1 MKEKTIALLGQPNA
15 GKSTLFNGLTGSKQ
29 HVGNWPGKTVERKE
43 GYFTHNGTSYRIVDL
58 PGTYSLS
65 ANSEEEIVTRNYIAS
80 GEADLVCILAD
91 SSQLERSLFM
101 LVDYAGIRVPVV
113 LLLNMMDVAASQG
126 KTIDAAGIGKTLG
139 IPVIPMVAA
148 DKKKYGE
155 FYKVLES
162 ADMGEAILQ
171 EKALHSLYREKINV
185 PYTTVLNLLPKDG
198 IEIYSA
204 GWLAAKLLE
213 SDPLALSVVQ
223 KNLSQSD
230 FQQLKAYLGSVKDG
244 NLLTGDCKF
253 QWIDRI
259 LKGNV
264 TSKKTGR
271 TRSRFDQAATSKKWG
286 KPIAVVA
293 IFVGLILSL
302 LIGAPLMT
310 LFDVVIKGI
319 SAPLSSW
326 LLEIGTAPFLVS
338 LLCGA
343 ILNGVTVAL
352 QMASYVFGI
361 SLVFGLMED
370 VGYMARISYVFDNTM
385 SKLGLQGKAIMPF
398 IVSFG
403 CNIGGM
409 TGTRVIDSWGQRV
422 MTMAL
427 AWVVPCA
434 STWGVIGLVSGTFFG
449 NGAIFVIIALFAA
462 VFLHIFITYKVFGR
476 SLNNES
482 GRTGLIMELPPYHKP
497 HWKNLFAT
505 VFGKMGSVL
514 KRALTIIIAISIVF
528 WALSYTPDGNVENSI
543 IFRIGTFIEPVT
555 MWFGLRWQ
563 MFMAFVASAMGKES
577 SLGVMAALF
586 NTAGIWGAID
596 GSSAVNTATLGS
608 SMIATISKPEA
619 LAFLFAFFFNM
630 PCLSTLAATAQE
642 SHSMKWTL
650 KIAAYYI
657 VMALLMS
664 TIVYHIGL
672 LIF

>member
-43 GYFTHNGTSYRIVDL
+43 GFFTHNDVSYRIVDL

-65 ANSEEEIVTRNYIAS
+65 ANSEEEIVTRDYIAS
-80 GEADLVCILAD
+80 GEANLVCILAD

-101 LVDYAGIRVPVV
+101 LADYVGIKVPVI

-126 KTIDAAGIGKTLG
+126 KKIDAAGIGKALG

-148 DKKKYGE
+148 DKKQYDS
-155 FYKVLES
+155 FFNVLES
-162 ADMGEAILQ
+162 ADKTKKVLQ
-171 EKALHSLYREKINV
+171 EKTLHSLYEEKIYM
-185 PYTTVLNLLPKDG
+185 PYITVMNLLPKDG

-204 GWLAAKLLE
+204 GWLAAKLME
-213 SDPLALSVVQ
+213 KDPMVLSIIQ
-223 KNLSQSD
+223 GKIPQSD
-230 FQQLKAYLGSVKDG
+230 FQELKEFLSNVKDG

-253 QWIDRI
+253 QWIDQI

-264 TSKKTGR
+264 TAKKNIR

-286 KPIAVVA
+286 KPIA
-293 IFVGLILSL
+293 IGMIMTGLILSL
-302 LIGAPLMT
+302 VIGSPLMT
-310 LFDVVIKGI
+310 LFDYVIKGI
-319 SAPLSSW
+319 SVPLSGW
-326 LLEIGTAPFLVS
+326 LLGLGVSPFLVS

-343 ILNGVTVAL
+343 VLNGVTVAL
-352 QMASYVFGI
+352 QMASFVFGI
-361 SLVFGLMED
+361 SLVFGFMEE

-385 SKLGLQGKAIMPF
+385 SKIGLQGKAIMPF

-422 MTMAL
+422 MTMTL
-427 AWVVPCA
+427 AWAVPCA
-434 STWGVIGLVSGTFFG
+434 STWGVVGLVSGTFFG
-449 NGAIFVIIALFAA
+449 SGSIIVILALFAA

-476 SLNNES
+476 SLNKES
-482 GRTGLIMELPPYHKP
+482 ERTGLIMELPPYHKP

-505 VFGKMGSVL
+505 VFSKMGNVL
-514 KRALTIIIAISIVF
+514 KRALVIIIGISIVF
-528 WALSYTPDGNVENSI
+528 WLLSYTPDGNVENSI

-563 MFMAFVASAMGKES
+563 MFMAFIASAMGKES

-586 NTAGIWGAID
+586 NTSGIWGAID
-596 GSSAVNTATLGS
+596 GTSAVNTASLGS
-608 SMIATISKPEA
+608 SLIASISKPEA
-619 LAFLFAFFFNM
+619 LAFLFAYFFNM

-657 VMALLMS
+657 VVALIMS
-664 TIVYHIGL
+664 MLAYHIGL

>member
-43 GYFTHNGTSYRIVDL
+43 GFFTHNGISYRIVDL

-65 ANSEEEIVTRNYIAS
+65 ANSEEEIVTRDYIAS

-101 LVDYAGIRVPVV
+101 LADYVGIKVPVI

-126 KTIDAAGIGKTLG
+126 KTIDAAGIGKSLG

-148 DKKKYGE
+148 DKKQYDS
-155 FYKVLES
+155 FFDILES
-162 ADMGEAILQ
+162 ADKTKKVLHE
-171 EKALHSLYREKINV
+171 ETLHSLYEEKINM
-185 PYTTVLNLLPKDG
+185 PYITVLNLLPKDG
-198 IEIYSA
+198 IEIYSS

-213 SDPLALSVVQ
+213 KDPMVESIIQGKIPQA
-223 KNLSQSD
+223 D
-230 FQQLKAYLGSVKDG
+230 FQELKTFLSNVKDG

-253 QWIDRI
+253 QWIDQI

-264 TSKKTGR
+264 TARKNTR

-286 KPIAVVA
+286 KPIAIGMIMA
-293 IFVGLILSL
+293 GLILSL
-302 LIGAPLMT
+302 VIGSPLMT
-310 LFDVVIKGI
+310 LFDYVIKGI
-319 SAPLSSW
+319 SVPLSDW
-326 LLEIGTAPFLVS
+326 LLGLGASPFLVS

-343 ILNGVTVAL
+343 VLNGVTVAL
-352 QMASYVFGI
+352 QMASFVFGI
-361 SLVFGLMED
+361 SLVFGFMEE

-385 SKLGLQGKAIMPF
+385 SKIGLQGKAIMPF

-427 AWVVPCA
+427 AWAVPCA
-434 STWGVIGLVSGTFFG
+434 STWGVVGLVSGTFFG
-449 NGAIFVIIALFAA
+449 SGSIVVILALFAA

-476 SLNNES
+476 SLNKES
-482 GRTGLIMELPPYHKP
+482 ERTGLIMELPPYHKP

-505 VFGKMGSVL
+505 VFGKMGNVL
-514 KRALTIIIAISIVF
+514 KRALVIIIGISIVF
-528 WALSYTPDGNVENSI
+528 WLLSYTPDGNVENSI

-563 MFMAFVASAMGKES
+563 MFMAFIASAMGKES

-586 NTAGIWGAID
+586 NTSGIWGAID
-596 GSSAVNTATLGS
+596 GTSAVNTATLGS
-608 SMIATISKPEA
+608 SLIASISKPEA
-619 LAFLFAFFFNM
+619 LAFLFAYFFNM

-657 VMALLMS
+657 VVALIMS
-664 TIVYHIGL
+664 MIAYHIGR

>member
-15 GKSTLFNGLTGSKQ
+15 GKSTLFNALTGSKQ

-43 GYFTHNGTSYRIVDL
+43 GFFSHKGTSYCIVDL

-80 GEADLVCILAD
+80 GEADLICILAD

-101 LVDYAGIRVPVV
+101 LADYVGIRVPVI

-126 KTIDAAGIGKTLG
+126 KSIDAAGIGKALG
-139 IPVIPMVAA
+139 IPVVPMVAA
-148 DKKKYGE
+148 DKKQYDT
-155 FYKVLES
+155 FFKVLENVDRS
-162 ADMGEAILQ
+162 NAILQ
-171 EKALHSLYREKINV
+171 ESGLHSLYGEKINMS
-185 PYTTVLNLLPKDG
+185 YNTVLNLLPDNG
-198 IEIYSA
+198 IGIYSS

-213 SDPLALSVVQ
+213 SDPMVLSIIQ
-223 KNLSQSD
+223 GKIPQSD
-230 FQQLKAYLGSVKDG
+230 FKELEMYLENVKDG

-253 QWIDRI
+253 QWIDNI

-264 TSKKTGR
+264 TSKKGIR
-271 TRSRFDQAATSKKWG
+271 TRSRFDKAATSKRWG
-286 KPIAVVA
+286 KPIAVGL
-293 IFVGLILSL
+293 IMVGLILSL
-302 LIGAPLMT
+302 VIGSPLMT
-310 LFDVVIKGI
+310 LFDYVIKGI
-319 SAPLSSW
+319 SVPLSSW
-326 LLEIGTAPFLVS
+326 LIGLGVSPFLVS

-352 QMASYVFGI
+352 QMASFVFGI
-361 SLVFGLMED
+361 SLVFGFMEEI
-370 VGYMARISYVFDNTM
+370 GYMARISYVFDNTM
-385 SKLGLQGKAIMPF
+385 SKIGLQGKAIMPF

-427 AWVVPCA
+427 AWAIPCA

-449 NGAIFVIIALFAA
+449 SGSIIVILALFAV
-462 VFLHIFITYKVFGR
+462 VFLHIFITYKIFGR
-476 SLNNES
+476 SLNKES
-482 GRTGLIMELPPYHKP
+482 ERTGLIMELPPYHKP
-497 HWKNLFAT
+497 HWKNLFST
-505 VFGKMGSVL
+505 VFSKMGNVL
-514 KRALTIIIAISIVF
+514 KRALVIIIGISIVF
-528 WALSYTPDGNVENSI
+528 WLLSYTPDGNVENSI

-563 MFMAFVASAMGKES
+563 MFMAFIASAMGKES

-586 NTAGIWGAID
+586 NTSGIWGAID
-596 GSSAVNTATLGS
+596 GTSAVNTATLGS
-608 SMIATISKPEA
+608 SLIASISKPEA
-619 LAFLFAFFFNM
+619 LAFLFAYFFNM

-657 VMALLMS
+657 VMALIMS
-664 TIVYHIGL
+664 TIAYHVGL

>member
-43 GYFTHNGTSYRIVDL
+43 GFFTHNNISYRIVDL

-65 ANSEEEIVTRNYIAS
+65 ANSEEEIVTRDYIAS

-101 LVDYAGIRVPVV
+101 LADYVGIKVPVI

-126 KTIDAAGIGKTLG
+126 KTIDADGIGKSLG

-148 DKKKYGE
+148 DKKQYDS
-155 FYKVLES
+155 FFDVLES
-162 ADMGEAILQ
+162 ADKTKKVLHE
-171 EKALHSLYREKINV
+171 ETLHSLYDEKINM
-185 PYTTVLNLLPKDG
+185 PYITVLNLLPKDG
-198 IEIYSA
+198 IGIYSS

-213 SDPLALSVVQ
+213 KDPMVESIIQGKIPQA
-223 KNLSQSD
+223 D
-230 FQQLKAYLGSVKDG
+230 FQELKTFLSNVKDG

-253 QWIDRI
+253 QWIDQV

-264 TSKKTGR
+264 TARKNTR

-286 KPIAVVA
+286 KPIAIGMIMA
-293 IFVGLILSL
+293 GLILSL
-302 LIGAPLMT
+302 VIGSPLMT
-310 LFDVVIKGI
+310 LFDYVIKGI
-319 SAPLSSW
+319 SVPLSNW
-326 LLEIGTAPFLVS
+326 LLGLGVSPFLVS

-343 ILNGVTVAL
+343 VLNGVTVAL
-352 QMASYVFGI
+352 QMASFVFGI
-361 SLVFGLMED
+361 SLVFGFMEE

-385 SKLGLQGKAIMPF
+385 SKIGLQGKAIMPF

-427 AWVVPCA
+427 AWAFPCA
-434 STWGVIGLVSGTFFG
+434 STWGVVGLVSGTFFG
-449 NGAIFVIIALFAA
+449 SGSIIVILALFAA

-476 SLNNES
+476 SLNKES
-482 GRTGLIMELPPYHKP
+482 ERTGLIMELPPYHKP
-497 HWKNLFAT
+497 HWKNLFST
-505 VFGKMGSVL
+505 VFSKMGNVL
-514 KRALTIIIAISIVF
+514 KRALVIIIGISIVF
-528 WALSYTPDGNVENSI
+528 WLLSYTPDGNVENSI

-563 MFMAFVASAMGKES
+563 MFMAFIASAMGKES

-586 NTAGIWGAID
+586 NTSGIWGAID
-596 GSSAVNTATLGS
+596 GTSAVNTATLGS
-608 SMIATISKPEA
+608 SLIASISKPEA
-619 LAFLFAFFFNM
+619 LAFLFAYFFNM

-657 VMALLMS
+657 VVALIMS
-664 TIVYHIGL
+664 MIAYHIGM

>member
-1 MKEKTIALLGQPNA
+1 MEEKTIALLGQPNA
-15 GKSTLFNGLTGSKQ
+15 GKSTLFNALTGSKQ

-43 GYFTHNGTSYRIVDL
+43 GFFSHEGTTYRIVDL

-65 ANSEEEIVTRNYIAS
+65 ANSEEEIVTRDYIAS

-101 LVDYAGIRVPVV
+101 LADYVGINVPVI
-113 LLLNMMDVAASQG
+113 LLLNMMDVAAAQG
-126 KTIDAAGIGKTLG
+126 KNIDAAGIGKLLG
-139 IPVIPMVAA
+139 IPVVPMVAA
-148 DKKKYGE
+148 DKKKYSE
-155 FYKVLES
+155 FF
-162 ADMGEAILQ
+162 A
-171 EKALHSLYREKINV
+171 ALKTAETKRAMLRAKDLHTLFAEKIGF
-185 PYTTVLNLLPKDG
+185 PYTTVVNLLPQDG
-198 IEIYSA
+198 IGIYSA

-213 SDPLALSVVQ
+213 NDQMALAVVREAINPSAYKELQ
-223 KNLSQSD
+223 DFLATVKN
-230 FQQLKAYLGSVKDG
+230 G

-253 QWIDRI
+253 QWIDAI
-259 LKGNV
+259 LKGNI
-264 TSKKTGR
+264 TSSKKR
-271 TRSRFDQAATSKKWG
+271 RVRSRFDQAATDKKWG
-286 KPIAVVA
+286 KPIAIVA

-302 LIGAPLMT
+302 LVGAPLMT

-361 SLVFGLMED
+361 SLVFGLMEE

-385 SKLGLQGKAIMPF
+385 SKIGLQGKAIMPF

-422 MTMAL
+422 VTMAL

-449 NGAIFVIIALFAA
+449 SGAILVIIALFLAA
-462 VFLHIFITYKVFGR
+462 FLHIYITYKVFGR
-476 SLNNES
+476 SLNKES

-497 HWKNLFAT
+497 HWKNLFST
-505 VFGKMGSVL
+505 VFCKMGNVL
-514 KRALTIIIAISIVF
+514 KRALVIIIGISIVF
-528 WALSYTPDGNVENSI
+528 WLLSYTPDGNVENSI
-543 IFRIGTFIEPVT
+543 IYRIGTFIEPVT

-563 MFMAFVASAMGKES
+563 MFMAFIASAMGKES
-577 SLGVMAALF
+577 SLGVLAALF
-586 NTAGIWGAID
+586 NTSGIWGAID
-596 GSSAVNTATLGS
+596 GSSAVNTATLGTS
-608 SMIATISKPEA
+608 LIESVSKPEA

-657 VMALLMS
+657 VMALVMS
-664 TIVYHIGL
+664 ALVYHIGL

>member
-43 GYFTHNGTSYRIVDL
+43 GFFTHNGISYRIVDL

-65 ANSEEEIVTRNYIAS
+65 ANSEEEIVTRDYIAS

-101 LVDYAGIRVPVV
+101 LADYVGIRVPVI

-126 KTIDAAGIGKTLG
+126 KTIDAAGIGKSLG

-148 DKKKYGE
+148 DKKQYDS
-155 FYKVLES
+155 FFKVLES
-162 ADMGEAILQ
+162 ADKTKKVLQ
-171 EKALHSLYREKINV
+171 EKTLHSLYEEKINV
-185 PYTTVLNLLPKDG
+185 PYITVLNLLPKEG

-213 SDPLALSVVQ
+213 NDPMVQ
-223 KNLSQSD
+223 SIIQGRIPQSD
-230 FQQLKAYLGSVKDG
+230 FQELKTFLSNVKDG

-253 QWIDRI
+253 QWIDQV

-264 TSKKTGR
+264 TAEKNIR

-286 KPIAVVA
+286 KPIAIGMIMA
-293 IFVGLILSL
+293 GLILSL
-302 LIGAPLMT
+302 VIGSPLMT
-310 LFDVVIKGI
+310 LFDYVIKGI
-319 SAPLSSW
+319 SVPLSGW
-326 LLEIGTAPFLVS
+326 LLGLGVSPFLVS

-343 ILNGVTVAL
+343 VLNGVTVAL
-352 QMASYVFGI
+352 QMASFVFGI
-361 SLVFGLMED
+361 SLVFGFMEE

-385 SKLGLQGKAIMPF
+385 SKIGLQGKAIMPF

-427 AWVVPCA
+427 AWAVPCA
-434 STWGVIGLVSGTFFG
+434 STWGVVGLVSGTFFG
-449 NGAIFVIIALFAA
+449 SGSVVVILALFAA

-476 SLNNES
+476 SLNKES
-482 GRTGLIMELPPYHKP
+482 ERTGLIMELPPYHKP
-497 HWKNLFAT
+497 HWKNLFST
-505 VFGKMGSVL
+505 VFGKMGNVL
-514 KRALTIIIAISIVF
+514 KRALVIIIGISIVF
-528 WALSYTPDGNVENSI
+528 WLLSYTPDGNVENST

-563 MFMAFVASAMGKES
+563 MFMAFIASAMGKES

-586 NTAGIWGAID
+586 NTSGIWGAID
-596 GSSAVNTATLGS
+596 GTSAVNTATLGS
-608 SMIATISKPEA
+608 SLIASISKPEA
-619 LAFLFAFFFNM
+619 LAFLFAYFFNM

-657 VMALLMS
+657 VVALIMS
-664 TIVYHIGL
+664 MIAYHIGM

>member
-43 GYFTHNGTSYRIVDL
+43 GFFTHNGVSYRIVDL

-65 ANSEEEIVTRNYIAS
+65 ANSEEEIVTREYISS
-80 GEADLVCILAD
+80 GEADLVCILVD

-101 LVDYAGIRVPVV
+101 LADYVGIKVPVI
-113 LLLNMMDVAASQG
+113 LLLNMMDVAVAQG
-126 KTIDAAGIGKTLG
+126 KTINASGIEKALG

-148 DKKKYGE
+148 DKKQHDG
-155 FYKVLES
+155 FFKVLES
-162 ADMGEAILQ
+162 LNQTSSILQ
-171 EKALHSLYREKINV
+171 EEGLHSLYREKINV
-185 PYTTVLNLLPKDG
+185 PYITILDLLPKDG
-198 IEIYSA
+198 IDIYSS

-213 SDPLALSVVQ
+213 NDPMVLPIIQ
-223 KNLSQSD
+223 GKIPQSN
-230 FQQLKAYLGSVKDG
+230 FKELQIFLENIKDG

-253 QWIDRI
+253 QWIDQI

-264 TSKKTGR
+264 TTKQKVQ
-271 TRSRFDQAATSKKWG
+271 TRSRFDKAATNKKWG
-286 KPIAVVA
+286 KPIAVTA
-293 IFVGLILSL
+293 IFAGLILSL

-310 LFDVVIKGI
+310 LFDIVIKGI
-319 SAPLSSW
+319 SNPLSTW
-326 LLEIGTAPFLVS
+326 LLEIGVSPFLVS

-427 AWVVPCA
+427 VWAVPCA
-434 STWGVIGLVSGTFFG
+434 STWGVVGLVSGTFFG
-449 NGAIFVIIALFAA
+449 SGSVIVILALFAA
-462 VFLHIFITYKVFGR
+462 VFLHVFITYKVFGR
-476 SLNNES
+476 SLNKES
-482 GRTGLIMELPPYHKP
+482 ERTGLIMELPPYHKP

-505 VFGKMGSVL
+505 VFSKMGNVL
-514 KRALTIIIAISIVF
+514 KRALVIIIGISIVF
-528 WALSYTPDGNVENSI
+528 WLLSYTPDGNMENSI

-563 MFMAFVASAMGKES
+563 MFMAFIASAMGKES

-586 NTAGIWGAID
+586 NTSGIWGAID
-596 GSSAVNTATLGS
+596 GTSTVNTATLGS
-608 SMIATISKPEA
+608 NLIASISKPEA
-619 LAFLFAFFFNM
+619 LAFLFAYFFNM

-650 KIAAYYI
+650 KIAVYYI
-657 VMALLMS
+657 IVALIMS
-664 TIVYHIGL
+664 LVAYHIGL